1 MTPLEKL
8 NQIPKWA
15 YLSVSYIAILGALYL
30 AFMVTINK
38 FETLSEASLDHFKEA
53 YEGNIAL
60 TTEQASDSLTADQ
73 KDVLLRKVTVIEH
86 NKLHH
91 LGIVKKLYKNNYAL
105 LTLFPFLSAITAI
118 IAFLIVQK
126 GWSLSG
132 PYLKNYF
139 ILFTTLTALV
149 GIYPEVYQQ
158 EEGIDKN
165 LRNYLEYEKIQ
176 KNVFSYSL
184 TAPLFNKDTIAFDPF
199 IDMINMQEKQLSNI
213 IFKVKKKSVSKSIFE
228 LEENQ

>member
-1 MTPLEKL
+1 MNSFEKL
-8 NQIPKWA
+8 NQVPKWI
-15 YLSVSYIAILGALYL
+15 YLSISYIVILAAAYVVFIAI
-30 AFMVTINK
+30 IDK
-38 FETLSEASLDHFKEA
+38 FEALSEASLGHFKEA
-53 YEGNIAL
+53 YDGNIAL
-60 TTEQASDSLTADQ
+60 TTQQASDSLSADQ
-73 KDVLLRKVTVIEH
+73 KNILLRKVAIIEQ

-91 LGIVKKLYKNNYAL
+91 LDIVKKLYKNNYAL

-126 GWSLSG
+126 GWNLSG

-158 EEGIDKN
+158 EEGIEKN
-165 LRNYLEYEKIQ
+165 LGNYLEYEKIQ

-184 TAPLFNKDTIAFDPF
+184 TAPLFNKETIEFDHF
-199 IDMINMQEKQLSNI
+199 IDRINMQEKQLSNI
-213 IFKVKKKSVSKSIFE
+213 IFKVQKKSVSKSIFE
-228 LEENQ
+228 LEEN

>member
-1 MTPLEKL
+1 MTTPEKPD
-8 NQIPKWA
+8 QVPKWA
-15 YLSVSYIAILGALYL
+15 YLSVSYVLILGAVYL
-30 AFMVTINK
+30 GFIVTINK
-38 FETLSEASLDHFKEA
+38 FETLSDVSLGHFKEA
-53 YEGNIAL
+53 YDGNIAL

-73 KDVLLRKVTVIEH
+73 KDILLRKVTVIEH

-105 LTLFPFLSAITAI
+105 LSLFPILSAITAI

-126 GWSLSG
+126 GWNLSG

-165 LRNYLEYEKIQ
+165 IRNYLEYEKIQ
-176 KNVFSYSL
+176 KNIFSYSL
-184 TAPLFNKDTIAFDPF
+184 TAPLFNKDTIMFNHFVDK
-199 IDMINMQEKQLSNI
+199 INMQEKQLSNI
-213 IFKVKKKSVSKSIFE
+213 IFKEKVG
-228 LEENQ
+228 